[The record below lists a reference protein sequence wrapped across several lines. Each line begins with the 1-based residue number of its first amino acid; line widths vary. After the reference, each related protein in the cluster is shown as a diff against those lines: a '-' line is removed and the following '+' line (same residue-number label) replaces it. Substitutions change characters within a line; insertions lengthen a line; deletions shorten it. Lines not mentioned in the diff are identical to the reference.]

1 MKETMLTIKK
11 KKLQDQEFPNELFL
25 ITRQTNKIRNIIVNN
40 MSTHITLNN
49 AQMSKKKI
57 QLRGSCGSYL
67 VNLGK
72 KDLEILLFL

>member
-11 KKLQDQEFPNELFL
+11 KNLQDQEFPNELFL

-49 AQMSKKKI
+49 AQMSKKKF
-57 QLRGSCGSYL
+57 
-67 VNLGK
+67 N
-72 KDLEILLFL
+72 

>member
-1 MKETMLTIKK
+1 MKETILTIKK

-49 AQMSKKKI
+49 AQMSKKNSIKWI
-57 QLRGSCGSYL
+57 
-67 VNLGK
+67 
-72 KDLEILLFL
+72 IWLLFS

>member
-1 MKETMLTIKK
+1 MKETIITIKK

-49 AQMSKKKI
+49 AQMSKKKF
-57 QLRGSCGSYL
+57 
-67 VNLGK
+67 N
-72 KDLEILLFL
+72 